1 LLLLRPL
8 WLQEEKA
15 GFLQIHAM
23 VKRHAHLNGSDAGR
37 LAIAH
42 IKSHTA
48 QLDSILDTPERVSLR
63 EQRLDL
69 DEQGALVSEE
79 DVRPGTRAR

>member
-1 LLLLRPL
+1 MLLLRPL

-15 GFLQIHAM
+15 GFLQIQAM

-63 EQRLDL
+63 EQRLD
-69 DEQGALVSEE
+69 EQGALVSEE